1 MKIKKE
7 QKGSA
12 LVFTMILIA
21 NALIII
27 TSIVFLSSMQNK
39 SSGALYLTT
48 KAFQKVDGGL
58 EFALMKINDAIFGT
72 YGFETDIDDL
82 SLCDSF
88 NTNTGECT
96 FDLSGSLI
104 SIWFYDKNS
113 NNVIINDNQEIGEV
127 SYLKV
132 SAKVVDGSNRVSRS
146 LKVSLFT
153 SP

>member
-1 MKIKKE
+1 MKVKKE
-7 QKGSA
+7 KKGSA

-39 SSGALYLTT
+39 SSGALFLTT

-58 EFALMKINDAIFGT
+58 EFALMKINDAIFVGSGFGT
-72 YGFETDIDDL
+72 EIDEL
-82 SLCDSF
+82 NLCDSF
-88 NTNTGECT
+88 STSSGECE
-96 FDLSGSLI
+96 FDLNGSPV
-104 SIWFYDKNS
+104 SVWFYDKNT

-127 SYLKV
+127 SHLKV
-132 SAKVVDGSNRVSRS
+132 SATVIDGSNRVSRS
-146 LKVSLFT
+146 LRVSLFT

>member
-39 SSGALYLTT
+39 SSGALFLTT

-58 EFALMKINDAIFGT
+58 EFALMKINDAIFGA
-72 YGFETDIDDL
+72 YGFETEIDEL
-82 SLCDSF
+82 NLCDSF
-88 NTNTGECT
+88 DANSGECEV
-96 FDLSGSLI
+96 DSQGV

-113 NNVIINDNQEIGEV
+113 NNVIVNDDQEIGEV
-127 SYLKV
+127 SHLKV

>member
-58 EFALMKINDAIFGT
+58 EFALMKINDAIFGS
-72 YGFETDIDDL
+72 YGFGTEIDEL

-88 NTNTGECT
+88 NASTGECI
-96 FDLSGSLI
+96 FDLSGTPI
-104 SIWFYDKNS
+104 SIWFYDKNT
-113 NNVIINDNQEIGEV
+113 NNVIINDDQEIGEI
-127 SYLKV
+127 SHLKV
-132 SAKVVDGSNRVSRS
+132 SAKVIEGSNRVSRS